1 MQLIQ
6 IYGFSYRR
14 IDFKTVWPR
23 NGHAASLG
31 VNEILYRYTFKI
43 QNGKKCVSK
52 YYLFKYYIKN
62 SWEKISRSCLS

>member
-31 VNEILYRYTFKI
+31 VNEINSRYTFKI

-52 YYLFKYYIKN
+52 NLFKYYIKN
-62 SWEKISRSCLS
+62 AWEKIYRPCLS

>member
-23 NGHAASLG
+23 NGHSASLG
-31 VNEILYRYTFKI
+31 VNEINILVI
-43 QNGKKCVSK
+43 LSK
-52 YYLFKYYIKN
+52 YRMVK
-62 SWEKISRSCLS
+62 SVSASTTCLSTI